1 MKMFGKVDV
10 GGGLS
15 DFWSYIRQP
24 RPHRWPLFGVSAAL
38 VFVIFYGFSKYLI
51 PVEKPKTDIIYFDN
65 WAENRDDAAAR
76 EAWVERAK
84 ETTRRNALRRAEYQ
98 KLADLLGVEYDSSEA
113 DKVTRETLGDAADD
127 LNKPVERPRSTL
139 AERAAGL
146 AKDKIDGAPAGKPQA
161 TTGAAETAPSPA
173 PKP

>member
-1 MKMFGKVDV
+1 MKMFGKVDI

-15 DFWSYIRQP
+15 DFWTYIRQP
-24 RPHRWPLFGVSAAL
+24 RPHRWPLIGVSAAL

-51 PVEKPKTDIIYFDN
+51 PVERPKTDIIYFDN
-65 WAENRDDAAAR
+65 WAENRDDSAAR

-98 KLADLLGVEYDSSEA
+98 KLAKLLGVEYDSSEA

-127 LNKPVERPRSTL
+127 LNKPVERLRSTL
-139 AERAAGL
+139 AERAAGQ
-146 AKDKIDGAPAGKPQA
+146 AKTESHSESAANPSTDTAGTKTSA
-161 TTGAAETAPSPA
+161 TAQ
-173 PKP
+173 